1 VSTTFEN
8 GVQVRFTCLGHF
20 QVAVDDSVV
29 GLPSPSVELHRV
41 RRIVI
46 RPLGGDIVYRDDGTD
61 PSGEPDE
68 PGMPILD
75 QEVLVYDGTFPDD
88 FRMIR
93 HVTGTADVRIAYYG
107 T

>member
-1 VSTTFEN
+1 
-8 GVQVRFTCLGHF
+8 
-20 QVAVDDSVV
+20 
-29 GLPSPSVELHRV
+29 
-41 RRIVI
+41 
-46 RPLGGDIVYRDDGTD
+46 
-61 PSGEPDE
+61 
-68 PGMPILD
+68 MPILD